1 MNVSRVSLQGEISSK
16 EEEMLWL
23 EVKGL
28 WISGQGEDTTNLG
41 KGESLDTPNPMAVE
55 FESKERSDERLAK
68 LFQQD
73 DSSETNFEVHVLSPL
88 TSETATL
95 NLQVGDQGRR
105 YPLVIEV
112 LEDHKWKSVMVEEM
126 KALQKNSTW
135 ELVELPQEKMTVG
148 CKWVFSVKYKLDRII
163 GSHKARLVVKGYI
176 PTYGIDYQDT
186 FAFVAKMN
194 TLESYTLLP
203 SIWTAHYDSLM

>member
-1 MNVSRVSLQGEISSK
+1 MPL
-16 EEEMLWL
+16 
-23 EVKGL
+23 
-28 WISGQGEDTTNLG
+28 
-41 KGESLDTPNPMAVE
+41 
-55 FESKERSDERLAK
+55 
-68 LFQQD
+68 D

-105 YPLVIEV
+105 YPLRDRKEHDRLGFSKSSSNVVYLISNFVFYHHLSKTHLAFTLQLSFVFILSYFQEV

-148 CKWVFSVKYKLDRII
+148 CKWVFSVKYKLDRTI

-194 TLESYTLLP
+194 TLESYFLLP

>member
-68 LFQQD
+68 LFQQGYTRKKRCYYHTHSELQY
-73 DSSETNFEVHVLSPL
+73 SS
-88 TSETATL
+88 
-95 NLQVGDQGRR
+95 
-105 YPLVIEV
+105 
-112 LEDHKWKSVMVEEM
+112 
-126 KALQKNSTW
+126 
-135 ELVELPQEKMTVG
+135 
-148 CKWVFSVKYKLDRII
+148 
-163 GSHKARLVVKGYI
+163 
-176 PTYGIDYQDT
+176 
-186 FAFVAKMN
+186 
-194 TLESYTLLP
+194 
-203 SIWTAHYDSLM
+203 